1 MSLSI
6 IYLSDCTPLYRALGA
21 PDRITNITT
30 YPLNGAIRLVWDL
43 PQNSSDVTIDS
54 YLIRYKLSS
63 APLSQ
68 TIGEVFSFVS
78 NAVISNLTNGVSYDF
93 WVIAKNRFGESPFSP
108 TVSITPGA
116 TPSPSQFI
124 RRAYHSTT
132 SGNGIGIDST
142 TSQKI
147 GIEFTPPLSNN
158 GATPLVFTIKYTRIG
173 NIVGYDGSNS
183 NDISFVITD
192 SVQEGQI
199 PRDASN
205 SLAIRTIGV
214 KGNYI
219 QKEIIPP
226 SSSIITGNYRF
237 EVFTNNMYGLSLG
250 PDISFVIPIYSF
262 NDANASGALIPRI
275 IAPTF
280 SSYSTPANA
289 GIVSIVPSD
298 SSFRFRWKQYRGA
311 GNGSTGENA
320 YNGWVYRIQYT
331 DDKNYWYYLPSSS
344 SSPETAKY
352 PEYTIPYDLTSIG
365 SDTDSFE
372 YFIDISRNVINGTR
386 YYVRYS
392 VVNALG
398 DASEYTQVTDTNLSL
413 VSVITGK
420 LPQPPQIF
428 NAAVDD
434 RIVRLYFDWYKD
446 PPINTLLGGI
456 PSSELTGG
464 PPILDYRI
472 ERFIITRNDNSISIP
487 STPNQ
492 VFNNIVGPYYEDR
505 TDIRINGVEFLY
517 RIYSRTSVGLSTLFN
532 SVTAIPSR
540 KSDIVYGVSSAVNT
554 SRITLSWNPP
564 RFIESGLP
572 IVQYYIQYRLF
583 TFTSI
588 NQIPR
593 ENIIGTFTNLTT
605 ITNTI
610 NDMNSILVNDTL
622 WSSLDNNNNN
632 NNTSVI
638 SEVYTK
644 SANLFYTITDLF
656 NNSAYLFRIA
666 AVTQDTSRRNLI
678 GLIKVIG
685 NNSPYLSRPTIIGKV
700 PDRIIN
706 PEYKIG
712 SENINITWSGT
723 NVSNT
728 ESIIRFIVDY
738 RVFGSSAGYLTQTFD
753 YINSLTFNN
762 GVDTVLFSIT
772 VTGLETNVTSRPLT
786 NTDSYEMIVYAE
798 NAVGYTNVIDRIIL
812 NSNKQFD
819 DVYENLTIP
828 RLVRPTSIPSLIVEV
843 RE

>member
-192 SVQEGQI
+192 SVQERQI

-344 SSPETAKY
+344 STPETAKY

-365 SDTDSFE
+365 SDTDSFAMAH
-372 YFIDISRNVINGTR
+372 DIMSAI
-386 YYVRYS
+386 
-392 VVNALG
+392 
-398 DASEYTQVTDTNLSL
+398 LS
-413 VSVITGK
+413 
-420 LPQPPQIF
+420 
-428 NAAVDD
+428 
-434 RIVRLYFDWYKD
+434 
-446 PPINTLLGGI
+446 
-456 PSSELTGG
+456 
-464 PPILDYRI
+464 
-472 ERFIITRNDNSISIP
+472 
-487 STPNQ
+487 
-492 VFNNIVGPYYEDR
+492 
-505 TDIRINGVEFLY
+505 
-517 RIYSRTSVGLSTLFN
+517 
-532 SVTAIPSR
+532 
-540 KSDIVYGVSSAVNT
+540 
-554 SRITLSWNPP
+554 
-564 RFIESGLP
+564 
-572 IVQYYIQYRLF
+572 
-583 TFTSI
+583 
-588 NQIPR
+588 
-593 ENIIGTFTNLTT
+593 
-605 ITNTI
+605 
-610 NDMNSILVNDTL
+610 
-622 WSSLDNNNNN
+622 
-632 NNTSVI
+632 
-638 SEVYTK
+638 
-644 SANLFYTITDLF
+644 
-656 NNSAYLFRIA
+656 
-666 AVTQDTSRRNLI
+666 
-678 GLIKVIG
+678 
-685 NNSPYLSRPTIIGKV
+685 
-700 PDRIIN
+700 
-706 PEYKIG
+706 
-712 SENINITWSGT
+712 
-723 NVSNT
+723 
-728 ESIIRFIVDY
+728 
-738 RVFGSSAGYLTQTFD
+738 
-753 YINSLTFNN
+753 
-762 GVDTVLFSIT
+762 
-772 VTGLETNVTSRPLT
+772 
-786 NTDSYEMIVYAE
+786 
-798 NAVGYTNVIDRIIL
+798 
-812 NSNKQFD
+812 
-819 DVYENLTIP
+819 
-828 RLVRPTSIPSLIVEV
+828 
-843 RE
+843 